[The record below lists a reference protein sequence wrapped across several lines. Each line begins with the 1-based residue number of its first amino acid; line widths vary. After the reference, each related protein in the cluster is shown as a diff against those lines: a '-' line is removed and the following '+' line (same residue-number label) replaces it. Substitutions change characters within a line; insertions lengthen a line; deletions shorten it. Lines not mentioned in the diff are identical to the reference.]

1 MKISNKQTK
10 ISKEMRKFREKSY
23 LNERKMR
30 LEREVLS
37 FLRMMAEKGNA
48 NLLLTYPNLQKK
60 PKHITRPTTFNDF
73 FLFNEK
79 LQILP

>member
-1 MKISNKQTK
+1 
-10 ISKEMRKFREKSY
+10 MRKFREKSY

-60 PKHITRPTTFNDF
+60 TRTYYKTHNF
-73 FLFNEK
+73 
-79 LQILP
+79 